1 MNRHNKMNKSAIFLV
16 VYSIIIMMTTGVAAE
31 RLYRY
36 KDKQGKVVVSSILPP
51 EVSQNGYDIVT
62 EMGVVIKTVEPRKTK
77 EQLEAELAEKAR
89 LDEEASQQREQD
101 QLDSILLN
109 SYTDITDIERARDRE
124 LVSKQRDVMLLK
136 QNIRRLTRM
145 LEDTQKRAARD
156 ERLGREISTS
166 ILKDVDTFKKR
177 IASEDTE
184 VGKVIENSARIEQRY
199 NSSIIRFNELK
210 AAEQLRR
217 HRPEELS
224 SDKIKTVIYKC
235 PSISLCDDAWQSSLR
250 YANDYSTTEL
260 AWANES
266 TIMMRKPRKDNDI
279 SIMISKIDMGP
290 SVSLVMELRCN
301 KTQAGEDLCSA
312 TQTQTIYDGY
322 IPFLEKPNKLIN

>member
-1 MNRHNKMNKSAIFLV
+1 MNRHSKMNKRAIILV
-16 VYSIIIMMTTGVAAE
+16 VYSFIIMMTIGVTAE
-31 RLYRY
+31 RLYRF
-36 KDKQGKVVVSSILPP
+36 KDKNGKVVVSSILPP
-51 EVSQNGYDIVT
+51 EVSQDGYDIVT
-62 EMGVVIKTVEPRKTK
+62 EMGVVIKTVAPRKTK
-77 EQLEAELAEKAR
+77 EQLEAELREKEK
-89 LDEEASQQREQD
+89 LEEEARKQKEQD

-156 ERLGREISTS
+156 ERLGREISKA
-166 ILKDVDTFKKR
+166 IQKDINTFKRR

-184 VGKVIENSARIEQRY
+184 VDKVMENRARIKQRY

-224 SDKIKTVIYKC
+224 SEKIKTVIYRCLSK
-235 PSISLCDDAWQSSLR
+235 SSCDDAWQASLR
-250 YANDYSTTEL
+250 FASEYSTTEL

-266 TIMMRKPRKDNDI
+266 TIMMRKPRKDKDI
-279 SIMISKIDMGP
+279 SIMISRIDMGS
-290 SVSLVMELRCN
+290 SVNLVMELRCN
-301 KTQAGEDLCSA
+301 KTQAGEDSS
-312 TQTQTIYDGY
+312 
-322 IPFLEKPNKLIN
+322 

>member
-1 MNRHNKMNKSAIFLV
+1 MTRHSKMNKGAIIL
-16 VYSIIIMMTTGVAAE
+16 IISSFFIMVTIGTTAE

-36 KDKQGKVVVSSILPP
+36 KDQNGKVVVSSILPP
-51 EVSQNGYDIVT
+51 EVSQKGYDIVT
-62 EMGVVIKTVEPRKTK
+62 EMGVIIESVAPRQTK
-77 EQLEAELAEKAR
+77 EQIEAEQKEKLRLEAEAIK
-89 LDEEASQQREQD
+89 QREQD

-124 LVSKQRDVMLLK
+124 LVSKDRDIMLLK

-166 ILKDVDTFKKR
+166 ILKDVETFKRR
-177 IASEDTE
+177 ISSEDKEVDRVTE
-184 VGKVIENSARIEQRY
+184 NKARIEQRY

-217 HRPEELS
+217 HRPEELTN
-224 SDKIKTVIYKC
+224 DKIKTVIYKC
-235 PSISLCDDAWQSSLR
+235 LSKSMCDDAWQASLR
-250 YANDYSTTEL
+250 YASEHSTTEL

-266 TIMMRKPRKDNDI
+266 TIMMRKPRTDKDV
-279 SIMISKIDMGP
+279 SIMISKIDMGNNTN
-290 SVSLVMELRCN
+290 LVMELRCN
-301 KTQAGEDLCSA
+301 KTQAGEDLCNASE
-312 TQTQTIYDGY
+312 TKTIYDGY
-322 IPFLEKPNKLIN
+322 IPFIEKPNKFVN

>member
-1 MNRHNKMNKSAIFLV
+1 MNRHSKMNKRAIILV
-16 VYSIIIMMTTGVAAE
+16 VYSCIIMMTIGVAAE

-36 KDKQGKVVVSSILPP
+36 KDKSGKVVVSSILPP
-51 EVSQNGYDIVT
+51 EVSQDGYDIVT
-62 EMGVVIKTVEPRKTK
+62 EMGVVIKTVAPRKTK
-77 EQLEAELAEKAR
+77 AQLEAELREKER
-89 LDEEASQQREQD
+89 LDEEARKQKEQD

-109 SYTDITDIERARDRE
+109 SYTDIADIERARDRE

-156 ERLGREISTS
+156 ERLGREISKA
-166 ILKDVDTFKKR
+166 IQKDINTFKRR

-184 VGKVIENSARIEQRY
+184 VDKVMENRARIKQRY

-224 SDKIKTVIYKC
+224 SEKIKTVIYRCLSK
-235 PSISLCDDAWQSSLR
+235 SSCDDAWQASLR
-250 YANDYSTTEL
+250 FASEYSTTEL

-266 TIMMRKPRKDNDI
+266 TIMMRKPRKDKDI
-279 SIMISKIDMGP
+279 SIMISRIDMGS
-290 SVSLVMELRCN
+290 SVNLVMELRCN
-301 KTQAGEDLCSA
+301 KTQAGEDLCNA
-312 TQTQTIYDGY
+312 PKTQAIYDGY
-322 IPFLEKPNKLIN
+322 IPFIEKPKKLIN

>member
-16 VYSIIIMMTTGVAAE
+16 VYSFIIMMTTGVAAE

-51 EVSQNGYDIVT
+51 EVSQNGYDVVT

-109 SYTDITDIERARDRE
+109 SYTDIIDIERARDRE

-156 ERLGREISTS
+156 ERLGREISAS

-184 VGKVIENSARIEQRY
+184 VDSVMENSDRIEQRY

-224 SDKIKTVIYKC
+224 SDKIKTVIYRC
-235 PSISLCDDAWQSSLR
+235 PSTSICDDAWQASLR

-290 SVSLVMELRCN
+290 SVSLVMELHCN
-301 KTQAGEDLCSA
+301 KTQAGEDLCN
-312 TQTQTIYDGY
+312 TTETQTIYDGY